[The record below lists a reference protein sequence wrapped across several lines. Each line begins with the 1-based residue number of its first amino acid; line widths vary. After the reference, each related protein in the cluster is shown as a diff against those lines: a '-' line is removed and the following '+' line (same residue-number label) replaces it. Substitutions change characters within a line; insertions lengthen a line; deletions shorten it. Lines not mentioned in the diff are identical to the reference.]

1 MRRISHFSL
10 RLEGGRR
17 GGSRL
22 VFVTRALRSLL
33 RLIFFV
39 SLSIAP
45 SSAAHAHAAAR
56 GFILLMPT
64 DLYIAGGAAIVAL
77 TFVVMAVIPATGLR
91 TLEQSRLNLGELPG
105 WNPLGPSTVT
115 LLIMLILIAAGHLG
129 SRDPLS
135 NPLPLMLW
143 TIWWVGL
150 TFLQALFGNIWA
162 FIHPWRALHRLL
174 TAVPPWRGW
183 RETPP
188 LEFPSRAGYWPA
200 VVLFLAFA
208 WFELVHP
215 APQDPAVLANAV
227 ILYVAV
233 TSAGLLLF
241 GESAWLQHGEIFS
254 IFFRIVSWLAPF
266 GPHDAAEQTADQTG
280 GRRTLSVAPPG
291 QRLLDVGVLPLSGI
305 VFILLALSSVSF
317 DGFSRTFFWLD
328 LIGENPLE
336 SPGRTALIGIN
347 SLGLLGVFGCLICLF
362 GAAVYA
368 GHMLARSGEPIG
380 KQLGSLVVSI
390 VPIAFG
396 YHFAHYLPELLLDS
410 QFTWRALS
418 DPFGLGWNLIGSR
431 DMHIHASILTNRTSI
446 ETIWTIQAFAIVL
459 AHVVAVAI
467 AHSLALRLY
476 GDSRSA
482 ILSQIPMAALM
493 ITYTMF
499 GLWLLSTPAAG

>member
-1 MRRISHFSL
+1 M
-10 RLEGGRR
+10 
-17 GGSRL
+17 
-22 VFVTRALRSLL
+22 VFATYALRSLL
-33 RLIFFV
+33 RLIFLA

-64 DLYIAGGAAIVAL
+64 ELYIAGGTAIVAL
-77 TFVVMAVIPATGLR
+77 TFVLMVVIPATGLR
-91 TLEQSRLNLGELPG
+91 TLEQLRLTLGVLPD
-105 WNPLGPSTVT
+105 WNPLGPSAVT
-115 LLIMLILIAAGHLG
+115 LLIMFILITAGYLG

-150 TFLQALFGNIWA
+150 TFFQALFGNIWA
-162 FIHPWRALHRLL
+162 SIHPWRALHRLL
-174 TAVPPWRGW
+174 TALPPWRDC

-188 LEFPSRAGYWPA
+188 LKFPSRAGYWPA

-227 ILYVAV
+227 IAYVAL
-233 TSAGLLLF
+233 TSVGLMLF
-241 GESAWLQHGEIFS
+241 GKKAWLQHGEIFS

-266 GPHDAAEQTADQTG
+266 GLRDAAEKTADHTG
-280 GRRTLSVAPPG
+280 RRRTLSITPPG
-291 QRLLDVGVLPLSGI
+291 QRLLDVGALPLSGT

-336 SPGRTALIGIN
+336 SPGRTALINVN
-347 SLGLLGVFGCLICLF
+347 SLGLLGVFGCLTCLF
-362 GAAVYA
+362 GAAVYT
-368 GHMLARSGEPIG
+368 GHFLAQSGEPMG

-396 YHFAHYLPELLLDS
+396 YHFAHYLPEFLLDS

-431 DMHIHASILTNRTSI
+431 DMHIHASILTNQTSI
-446 ETIWTIQAFAIVL
+446 ETIWRIQVFAIVA
-459 AHVVAVAI
+459 AHVMAVAI
-467 AHSLALRLY
+467 AHLLAIRLY
-476 GDSRSA
+476 SRPKSA
-482 ILSQIPMAALM
+482 ILSQIPLTALM